1 MPSSPWENF
10 LVALLACPPNQ
21 HLGGDLLLSTRLMS
35 RSRRR
40 CAATNETKLAS
51 SAGGVY
57 SIPPF
62 IFSSS
67 ANRRLRHRRLSVPAR
82 TRPRDPVVS
91 RHFLH
96 PPSTFSPSSLAQAA
110 NDFFHCDSTEQ
121 RGCPVRFGTKTVIAR
136 GLFFYYGRNTTQRM
150 ETVFVIR
157 RRYFWGGGKGIAYTS
172 TRLSGGLGILGTSA
186 S

>member
-1 MPSSPWENF
+1 MSTWLMP
-10 LVALLACPPNQ
+10 
-21 HLGGDLLLSTRLMS
+21 

-40 CAATNETKLAS
+40 CAATDGIKLAS

-96 PPSTFSPSSLAQAA
+96 PPSTFSPSSLARAA
-110 NDFFHCDSTEQ
+110 NDFFRCGSTEP
-121 RGCPVRFGTKTVIAR
+121 RGYPIGFGTPHCHRPGFILLLQSQHNTMDGVLGSPIINSKSGPSQVEPNPNKT
-136 GLFFYYGRNTTQRM
+136 RNDKIPITKPNPCSPSNL
-150 ETVFVIR
+150 
-157 RRYFWGGGKGIAYTS
+157 GGHRT
-172 TRLSGGLGILGTSA
+172 
-186 S
+186 